1 MFLPVGRLAL
11 PPSPQPRATRRPQ
24 LAILLLIGGAISAA
38 VPPRAAA
45 DVPSAATGTR
55 TGAGAGALGD
65 SLIPAT
71 ALDASA
77 AGVPDTAA
85 AGAAA
90 IPFPRPFEVGET
102 LRFSLQWG
110 PIKAGTAVLAVEG
123 IERVGAHECYRF
135 ASTARSLPFFST
147 FYKVE
152 DRIESYAD
160 TRTMITRRT
169 VKRLREGDY
178 RLDQD
183 IAWDHDH
190 EVVRYADGATHDLVR
205 GARDVL
211 GAMYYVRALPLAVG
225 DSIPIDT
232 HDNKKSYPLLINV
245 LREETIDTP
254 VGRFHCWVVEPE
266 LQTSGLFR
274 RSGSLT
280 VWLTHD
286 EHRMP
291 VMMQSKIKV
300 GAVSA
305 ILTAVERGA
314 PASAMGA
321 PASAMGAPA
330 K

>member
-1 MFLPVGRLAL
+1 MSLPVWSASLPPSWQSRAGSRVLAVLLLVIGGILGLAL
-11 PPSPQPRATRRPQ
+11 PTW
-24 LAILLLIGGAISAA
+24 LAAEAPHGVPGAPEDSAG
-38 VPPRAAA
+38 AAA
-45 DVPSAATGTR
+45 
-55 TGAGAGALGD
+55 LD
-65 SLIPAT
+65 S
-71 ALDASA
+71 
-77 AGVPDTAA
+77 AA
-85 AGAAA
+85 AGALDTVAA
-90 IPFPRPFEVGET
+90 IPFPRPFQVGES

-110 PIKAGTAVLAVEG
+110 PVKAGTAVLAVEA
-123 IERVGAHECYRF
+123 IERVGAEECYRF

-147 FYKVE
+147 FYKVD

-160 TRTMITRRT
+160 TRTMRTRRT
-169 VKRLREGDY
+169 VKRIREGGY

-183 IAWDHDH
+183 IAWDHEH
-190 EVVRYADGATHDLVR
+190 KVVRYADGVTHDLVP

-211 GAMYYVRALPLAVG
+211 GAMYYVRTMPLAVG

-254 VGRFHCWVVEPE
+254 VGRFHCWVVEPK
-266 LQTSGLFR
+266 LQTSGLFQ

-286 EHRMP
+286 EHRLP

-305 ILTAVERGA
+305 ILTAIERGA
-314 PASAMGA
+314 PETATGA
-321 PASAMGAPA
+321 PAN
-330 K
+330 

>member
-1 MFLPVGRLAL
+1 VVLARLAVL
-11 PPSPQPRATRRPQ
+11 GVVASG
-24 LAILLLIGGAISAA
+24 LGAIHQVGLAA
-38 VPPRAAA
+38 ETGDPPPGQVATDPALAPAAA
-45 DVPSAATGTR
+45 DSARLRGADPGVAAMVPW
-55 TGAGAGALGD
+55 
-65 SLIPAT
+65 
-71 ALDASA
+71 
-77 AGVPDTAA
+77 
-85 AGAAA
+85 
-90 IPFPRPFEVGET
+90 PRPFGIGET

-110 PIKAGTAVLAVEG
+110 PIKAGTAVLAVEA
-123 IERVGAHECYRF
+123 IAQVGPHECYRF

-147 FYKVE
+147 FYKVD

-160 TRTMITRRT
+160 TRSMLTRRT
-169 VKRLREGDY
+169 AKRLREGDY
-178 RLDQD
+178 RLDED
-183 IAWDHDH
+183 IAWDHDGAI
-190 EVVRYADGATHDLVR
+190 VRYADGAVHDLVP

-211 GAMYYVRALPLAVG
+211 GAMYYVRTLPLAVG

-254 VGRFHCWVVEPE
+254 VGRFHCWVVEPK

-305 ILTAVERGA
+305 ILTGIERGT
-314 PASAMGA
+314 PAGLPGT
-321 PASAMGAPA
+321 PAH
-330 K
+330 